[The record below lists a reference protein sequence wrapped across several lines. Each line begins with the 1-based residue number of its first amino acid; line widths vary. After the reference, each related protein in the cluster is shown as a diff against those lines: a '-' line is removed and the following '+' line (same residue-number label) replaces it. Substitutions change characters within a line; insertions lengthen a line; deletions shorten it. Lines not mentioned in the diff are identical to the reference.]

1 MSPCASFVTIFVGL
15 VLIGAGFAFLWEH
28 DGR

>member
-1 MSPCASFVTIFVGL
+1 MSPCASFVTIFVSL